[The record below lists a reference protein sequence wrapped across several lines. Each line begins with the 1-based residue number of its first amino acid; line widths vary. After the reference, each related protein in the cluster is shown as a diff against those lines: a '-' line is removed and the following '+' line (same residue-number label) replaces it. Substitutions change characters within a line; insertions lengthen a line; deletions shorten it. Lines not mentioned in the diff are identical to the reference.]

1 MNTPTDTLQE
11 SSPTKPTDPDRFAPW
26 ADHLRVTALLIVGV
40 TIARL
45 VYLAWLNPYTLV
57 EDEAHY
63 WEWSRNLDLSYYSK
77 GPGVAW
83 LIAASTWL
91 LGINEF
97 AVRLPA
103 TLFSAIAAVG
113 IAGLTFETIRD
124 KRAVFFAVAC
134 FELSHMFQFSS
145 LLMTIDMP
153 YVACWALAC
162 WAGVRALKRESA
174 LAWPALGAAIGIGFL
189 FKYTILL
196 VLPGLILYAFVRPRP
211 LRVSARWRAAMPLG
225 LVVFGVCILP
235 VVIWNASQDWPT
247 LKHLLGH
254 LNIQGGDVPAGQT
267 RSGRTYNPMWTLEF
281 LVVQIGMVGA
291 PLALMIYSSVE
302 AFKRRH
308 DEPDAWPAK
317 LTLICCGMPLLLFYL
332 GVTFFT
338 RVEGNWPMAAYV
350 SLFAIAGWGVVD
362 ATDSYR
368 HRRAQGAA
376 PRRTHRQI
384 AWQCSIWI
392 GLVIGVLLM
401 RLDVAT
407 KIPFLGEVTP
417 VNRLMGAEKMAIA
430 TSDLVQK
437 LEHETGQKPF
447 VIAHHYGRASLM
459 AFYMPD
465 HPTVYCA
472 SSVTGGR
479 KTQYDFWAHTDLSD
493 LEKLGSRPAV
503 LIGAT
508 EEQWQVAFDRVELFG
523 QLNGESKNGRQ
534 TFLGYGY
541 RGFGSKE

>member
-1 MNTPTDTLQE
+1 MKTLTDTNQGTL
-11 SSPTKPTDPDRFAPW
+11 PTDPDRYAPW
-26 ADHLRVTALLIVGV
+26 ADHLRITALLIVGV

-91 LGINEF
+91 FGISEF
-97 AVRLPA
+97 TVRLPA
-103 TLFSAIAAVG
+103 TLFSAVAAVG
-113 IAGLTFETIRD
+113 VAGLTFETIRD

-162 WAGVRALKRESA
+162 WAGVRAMKRESA

-211 LRVSARWRAAMPLG
+211 LRVSARWRAAMPLSL
-225 LVVFGVCILP
+225 LVFSVCILP
-235 VVIWNASQDWPT
+235 VIIWNANHDWPT

-254 LNIQGGDVPAGQT
+254 LGVEGGDLPASQT
-267 RSGRTYNPMWTLEF
+267 NGGRKYDPMWTLEF
-281 LVVQIGMVGA
+281 LAVQVVMVGA
-291 PLALMIYSSVE
+291 PLALMLYSSIE

-308 DEPDAWPAK
+308 DEHDAWPAR
-317 LTLICCGMPLLLFYL
+317 LTLICCGLPLLLFYL

-350 SLFAIAGWGVVD
+350 SLFPIAGWGVVD

-368 HRRAQGAA
+368 RRRAEGAS

-392 GLVIGVLLM
+392 GLVIGALLM
-401 RLDVAT
+401 RLDFASKLPLVRDIA
-407 KIPFLGEVTP
+407 PMG
-417 VNRLMGAEKMAIA
+417 RLMGADQMAA
-430 TSDLVQK
+430 SVAK
-437 LEHETGQKPF
+437 LAKEVEQETGQEPLI
-447 VIAHHYGRASLM
+447 VAQHYGRSSLM
-459 AFYMPD
+459 AFYLPGR
-465 HPTVYCA
+465 PTVYCA
-472 SSVTGGR
+472 SSLTGGR
-479 KTQYDFWAHTDLSD
+479 RTQYDFWAHTDLND
-493 LEKLGSRPAV
+493 LEKLGSLPAV
-503 LIGAT
+503 LIGGS
-508 EEQWQVAFDRVELFG
+508 EEQWAAAFDRVELFG
-523 QLNGESKNGRQ
+523 QLEGESKSGRQ
-534 TFLGYGY
+534 TFIGYGY
-541 RGFGSKE
+541 RGFGPKE